1 MDLCQYFGHKKL
13 KVYSAFLILPPP
25 SAVVSY
31 SRWHY
36 GFSYYVLKDCPP
48 GFSEILICVEI
59 DIFLFHYGME
69 GFYAGI
75 IIGIPFTA
83 E

>member
-1 MDLCQYFGHKKL
+1 MNPF
-13 KVYSAFLILPPP
+13 
-25 SAVVSY
+25 AVIPAL
-31 SRWHY
+31 
-36 GFSYYVLKDCPP
+36 YVLKDCPP

>member
-1 MDLCQYFGHKKL
+1 MMRREIILLLLLWYHIADGTMDSLTVIPAL
-13 KVYSAFLILPPP
+13 
-25 SAVVSY
+25 
-31 SRWHY
+31 
-36 GFSYYVLKDCPP
+36 YVLKDCPP

-75 IIGIPFTA
+75 IIGQQGQT
-83 E
+83 ENLRR

>member
-1 MDLCQYFGHKKL
+1 MKNILQKRNTADLLNLLWCHIADGTMDSLTVIPAL
-13 KVYSAFLILPPP
+13 
-25 SAVVSY
+25 
-31 SRWHY
+31 
-36 GFSYYVLKDCPP
+36 YVLKDCPP